1 MSTIRPCRDDE
12 REMISR
18 IINAAA
24 EAYRSVIPDDCWHD
38 PYMALDELEDKI
50 AAGVVF

>member
-12 REMISR
+12 REMISW

-24 EAYRSVIPDDCWHD
+24 EAYRGVIPDDCWHD
-38 PYMALDELEDKI
+38 PYPAFS
-50 AAGVVF
+50 G